1 MSKAMRFRRIN
12 PDNGQGHNQ
21 TGENVVRSLLISTA
35 VAVSVLGAAAPAMAA
50 ARAGDPM
57 QVATSGV
64 TPVAHHPH
72 YVNGRVPRALRGFDD
87 PGYAYHGNIN
97 GCAEDLG
104 YGRWESCDY

>member
-1 MSKAMRFRRIN
+1 M
-12 PDNGQGHNQ
+12 
-21 TGENVVRSLLISTA
+21 RSLLISTA
-35 VAVSVLGAAAPAMAA
+35 FAVALMGAAAPAMAA
-50 ARAGDPM
+50 AKVSDPA
-57 QVATSGV
+57 QAATSGV
-64 TPVAHHPH
+64 TLVAHRPH

>member
-1 MSKAMRFRRIN
+1 VICLSKALRFRRIT
-12 PDNGQGHNQ
+12 PDKRQGHNP
-21 TGENVVRSLLISTA
+21 TGENIVRSLLISTA
-35 VAVSVLGAAAPAMAA
+35 VAVALMGAAAPVMA
-50 ARAGDPM
+50 
-57 QVATSGV
+57 ATSGV
-64 TPVAHHPH
+64 TPVAHQPH

>member
-1 MSKAMRFRRIN
+1 M
-12 PDNGQGHNQ
+12 
-21 TGENVVRSLLISTA
+21 RSLLTSTA
-35 VAVSVLGAAAPAMAA
+35 VALAVMGAAAPAMAA
-50 ARAGDPM
+50 ARTGDP
-57 QVATSGV
+57 VLAATSGV
-64 TPVAHHPH
+64 TPVARLPH